1 MVYGTYRMNGNQP
14 ISPARQAAIDGLA
27 IVGFI
32 ALVGAGVWLAIYS
45 TRFVPTVV
53 NRFGAAAVYLGS
65 VFTPAPDSSL
75 SVVPTPTASTSIPFD
90 TATTTS
96 ATTTQV
102 TPAKPSKPSYPV
114 VTAPAPPA
122 ALYGLPDLTVQI
134 GAVGYVTCDSQQCFV
149 PSASAP
155 SGYKPAIKFNIKNSG
170 TNVTGIW
177 NLNVS
182 VPGQDQKF
190 DNLESM
196 LPGAE
201 VTYVAWITDAQTGS
215 MQTITVTANYDG
227 SVTESNTGNNTS
239 SSDLQVL

>member
-1 MVYGTYRMNGNQP
+1 MVYGTHRMNGSQP
-14 ISPARQAAIDGLA
+14 ISPARQAAVNGLA
-27 IVGFI
+27 MVGFI

-53 NRFGAAAVYLGS
+53 NGVGAAAVYLGS
-65 VFTPAPDSSL
+65 VLTPAPDSSL
-75 SVVPTPTASTSIPFD
+75 SVVPTPTASTTIPFG

-102 TPAKPSKPSYPV
+102 SPAKPSKPSYPI

-122 ALYGLPDLTVQI
+122 PYGLPDLAVQI
-134 GAVGYVTCDSQQCFV
+134 SAVGYVTCDSQQCFV
-149 PSASAP
+149 PSASVP
-155 SGYKPAIKFNIKNSG
+155 SGYKPAVKFNVKNNG

-201 VTYVAWITDAQTGS
+201 ATYVAWVTDARTAS
-215 MQTITVTANYDG
+215 TQTIAVTVNYDG

-239 SSDLQVL
+239 SANVQVL